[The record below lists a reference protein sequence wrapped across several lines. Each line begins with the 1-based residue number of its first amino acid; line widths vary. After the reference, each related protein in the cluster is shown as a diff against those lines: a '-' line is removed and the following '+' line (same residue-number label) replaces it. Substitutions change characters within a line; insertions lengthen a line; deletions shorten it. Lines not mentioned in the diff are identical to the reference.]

1 MGGKRTVFLDD
12 ILYIESQ
19 SHKLQFKIRDES
31 LFMYGR
37 IDELESKLKDYL
49 FLRCH
54 QSFLV
59 NMGHIE
65 KIRNYQAYLSDG
77 SEVPVAR
84 SRYPEVK
91 QDFLRYKGI

>member
-19 SHKLQFKIRDES
+19 SHKLQFKTRDES
-31 LFMYGR
+31 LSMYGR
-37 IDELESKLKDYL
+37 IDELESKLVYSTSEDYL

-65 KIRNYQAYLSDG
+65 KIRNALPGGRTFSVKE
-77 SEVPVAR
+77 SMVA
-84 SRYPEVK
+84 
-91 QDFLRYKGI
+91 GT

>member
-19 SHKLQFKIRDES
+19 SHKLQFKTRDES
-31 LFMYGR
+31 LSMYGR
-37 IDELESKLKDYL
+37 IDELESKLEDYL

-65 KIRNYQAYLSDG
+65 KIRNALPGGRTFSVKE
-77 SEVPVAR
+77 SMVA
-84 SRYPEVK
+84 
-91 QDFLRYKGI
+91 GT

>member
-19 SHKLQFKIRDES
+19 SHKLQFKTRDES
-31 LFMYGR
+31 LSMYGR
-37 IDELESKLKDYL
+37 IDELESKLEDYL

-65 KIRNYQAYLSDG
+65 KILNYQAYLSDG

-84 SRYPEVK
+84 PRYSEVK
-91 QDFLRYKGI
+91 QFFLRYKEI

>member
-19 SHKLQFKIRDES
+19 SHKLQFKTRDES
-31 LFMYGR
+31 LSMYGR
-37 IDELESKLKDYL
+37 IDELESKLEDYL

-65 KIRNYQAYLSDG
+65 KIRNALPGGRTFS
-77 SEVPVAR
+77 
-84 SRYPEVK
+84 VK
-91 QDFLRYKGI
+91 ESMIAGT